1 MGGGDRH
8 QGAAVCF
15 FFLCG
20 LGLPYSAGEAEV
32 RDLFNGF
39 DVKSV
44 YLPLASQQRMGQTKG
59 ESLQHIM
66 GHSRFTLKRSGPFL
80 FIW

>member
-1 MGGGDRH
+1 
-8 QGAAVCF
+8 
-15 FFLCG
+15 
-20 LGLPYSAGEAEV
+20 
-32 RDLFNGF
+32 
-39 DVKSV
+39 
-44 YLPLASQQRMGQTKG
+44 MGQTKG